1 MNLSNW
7 KSVLL
12 TFVQFPS
19 IKELAAPDDKAADEA
34 NIEGR
39 KRKRKGLRSIYT
51 RVKLILNSRREC
63 ATGR

>member
-34 NIEGR
+34 NVEGK
-39 KRKRKGLRSIYT
+39 KRKKRT
-51 RVKLILNSRREC
+51 
-63 ATGR
+63 